1 LKTVGISLK
10 DFLNG
15 SKGIDDIFL
24 ELAEKWDTLDLATQ
38 RYIATMAA
46 GSRQQSRFIAMMSDY
61 DRTMELVGAAN
72 NSAGA
77 S

>member
-1 LKTVGISLK
+1 MEGFFNGTEGLDSILLKLS
-10 DFLNG
+10 
-15 SKGIDDIFL
+15 
-24 ELAEKWDTLDLATQ
+24 EKWGTLDFETQ

-61 DRTMELVGAAN
+61 GRTTELVNEAQ

>member
-1 LKTVGISLK
+1 MESFFAGTEGLDSILLK
-10 DFLNG
+10 
-15 SKGIDDIFL
+15 
-24 ELAEKWDTLDLATQ
+24 LAEKWGSLDTETQ

-61 DRTMELVGAAN
+61 SRTTELVGAAN
-72 NSAGA
+72 ESAGA